1 MMPKGVEH
9 YEIKRI
15 IGAVTV
21 VENIAVGGKIRDV
34 ARLRR
39 LYGRGRWRKVKGEA
53 VVELTNG
60 EVHTAELH
68 WYQAHGIGKKELKVK
83 RLLD

>member
-1 MMPKGVEH
+1 M

-21 VENIAVGGKIRDV
+21 VENIAVGKSIRDV
-34 ARLRR
+34 ARLSRR
-39 LYGRGRWRKVKGEA
+39 YGRGRWRKVKGEA
-53 VVELTNG
+53 TIELTNG
-60 EVHTAELH
+60 EIHTAELH
-68 WYQAHGIGKKELKVK
+68 WYQAHGIGKKDLKVK